1 MLNINKNIKFDKGF
15 KRFKSSCVFSP
26 TIEAELLSITVTCT
40 ECISCLM
47 EMFKMELLITC
58 ILETLYVDNLTYV
71 GLITTYF
78 GRQAKV
84 CFKITL
90 SFAPVSILYVITQ
103 SFV

>member
-1 MLNINKNIKFDKGF
+1 
-15 KRFKSSCVFSP
+15 
-26 TIEAELLSITVTCT
+26 
-40 ECISCLM
+40 
-47 EMFKMELLITC
+47 MELLITC